1 MGVLEYFRDFLT
13 SMIDINL
20 EPDFLPI
27 FNMKMKLALKVLL
40 EVMEHDQLQEK
51 ILSNRGSTNDYEQ
64 ALSYIWKIFLT
75 ICQQNLILDTKRQ
88 QSTAEVPMSV
98 LPPDYGHITEDT
110 LPNQLLMVFCLSQ
123 LASVN
128 CRVIKADSVK
138 WIPESQVEG
147 NHLSQLLEL
156 AERSKELGSSESVKK
171 KAE

>member
-88 QSTAEVPMSV
+88 QSTA
-98 LPPDYGHITEDT
+98 
-110 LPNQLLMVFCLSQ
+110 
-123 LASVN
+123 
-128 CRVIKADSVK
+128 
-138 WIPESQVEG
+138 
-147 NHLSQLLEL
+147 
-156 AERSKELGSSESVKK
+156 
-171 KAE
+171 